1 MEAPSNYSSV
11 GVANEP
17 TAIEP
22 LTDLL
27 TILESEVKSFAN
39 RKRIFDSSS
48 DTDFLNDVARIFD
61 SFHDG
66 AKNIG
71 SIVPQNLNFH
81 IFSEYDI
88 NLRDGSQFG
97 KLVIDGQTYNEFT
110 NPYILDPIN
119 QNQLIRRA
127 FMGSAEIT
135 GMTDNAK
142 YNIAYFLG
150 LNKQALSTVANGVAL
165 GMPIR
170 IPVMMVNHP
179 TIRDA
184 YRLYFNK
191 IRNNQPANIKKI
203 IGAKIEELTKDR
215 PLLIENSVKKRI
227 TSEVLVEQLNAW
239 EYVGGIKTLSKTFT
253 EEIETD
259 SEHMKY

>member
-1 MEAPSNYSSV
+1 MGALHQLNKPKSKEEYIDYKNKFKIEPYEAANNNILLDTKIALQSNPRMEAPSEYSSV

-17 TAIEP
+17 TSIDP

-27 TILESEVKSFAN
+27 TNLESQVKSFAN
-39 RKRIFDSSS
+39 RKRIFDSST
-48 DTDFLNDVARIFD
+48 DTDFLNDILRIYD

-81 IFSEYDI
+81 IFSEYGLD
-88 NLRDGSQFG
+88 LRDGSQFG
-97 KLVIDGQTYNEFT
+97 KLVIDGQDYNEFT
-110 NPYILDPIN
+110 NPYILDPKN
-119 QNQLIRRA
+119 QNELIRRA

-170 IPVMMVNHP
+170 IPVMIVNHP
-179 TIRDA
+179 TIKDV
-184 YRLYFNK
+184 YRMYSSK
-191 IRNNQPANIKKI
+191 IRNNEPANISKI
-203 IGAKIEELTKDR
+203 IE
-215 PLLIENSVKKRI
+215 KR
-227 TSEVLVEQLNAW
+227 
-239 EYVGGIKTLSKTFT
+239 
-253 EEIETD
+253 
-259 SEHMKY
+259 